1 MRVEK
6 WERWTVN
13 AEIPAKLYL
22 QALIDD
28 KDGLRLVFTDAHE
41 NTYTFLFDGLVFS
54 YRNTDEGTLFRTLK
68 HLYQHVDPDYFDDW
82 TLFQVTDSSYLKW
95 FAEESENIYETVY
108 DIQHFV
114 FLTSHDVVEVL
125 STEPPILIS

>member
-1 MRVEK
+1 MEK
-6 WERWTVN
+6 WERWTIN
-13 AEIPAKLYL
+13 PEIPAKLDL

-28 KDGLRLVFTDAHE
+28 KDGLTLVLTDAHE

-68 HLYQHVDPDYFDDW
+68 HLSKHYNPDYFGDW

-95 FAEESENIYETVY
+95 LVEESENIYETVY
-108 DIQHFV
+108 DIKHYV
-114 FLTSHDVVEVL
+114 FLTSNDVVEVL
-125 STEPPILIS
+125 STEPPILI